1 MTAGFAVTS
10 PPAALRRFP
19 RRWPRPVYW
28 WAALLSAML
37 LAAAVGP
44 QVWTVDPNATNLPDR
59 FAGPSFEH
67 PLGTDGF
74 GRDLLARLLHGARL
88 SLVSAAIVIVCSTLL
103 GLVVGSLAAV
113 IGGIIDTLAARL
125 VDGLLALPALV
136 VALGLIGVFGT
147 GWSTLVV
154 ALIATGWPWY
164 ARVYRSLVIAERQ
177 KPYVTAARALGA
189 STLRIAI
196 CHLGPNIAGP
206 VAVVAA
212 TDLGSTILGLAAFS
226 FLGLGVAPPTPEWGA
241 MVAEGRQHFQSHPWV
256 IVAPGL
262 AITVTVIVVNLFSDA
277 LRDAADPFRRR

>member
-1 MTAGFAVTS
+1 MISGAAGRRRPV
-10 PPAALRRFP
+10 ALRLFR
-19 RRWPRPVYW
+19 RRWPHPVYW
-28 WAALLSAML
+28 WAAILALVLLG
-37 LAAAVGP
+37 AALGP
-44 QVWTVDPNATNLPDR
+44 ELWTTDPNRTNLLNR

-74 GRDLLARLLHGARL
+74 GRDLLARLLRGARL

-113 IGGIIDTLAARL
+113 VGGIIDTLAARL

-147 GWSTLVV
+147 GWTTLVF
-154 ALIATGWPWY
+154 ALTATGWPWY
-164 ARVYRSLVIAERQ
+164 ARIYRSLVIAERQ
-177 KPYVTAARALGA
+177 KPYVTAARAIGA
-189 STLRIAI
+189 GTLRIAVR
-196 CHLGPNIAGP
+196 HLGPNIAGP

-212 TDLGSTILGLAAFS
+212 TDLGATILGLAAFS